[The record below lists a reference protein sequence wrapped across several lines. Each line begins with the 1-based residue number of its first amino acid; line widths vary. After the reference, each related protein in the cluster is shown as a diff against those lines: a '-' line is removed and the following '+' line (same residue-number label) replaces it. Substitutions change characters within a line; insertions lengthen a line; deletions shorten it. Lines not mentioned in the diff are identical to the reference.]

1 MLLLMCVFLELS
13 DSEIRRYCA
22 LNSLGIELGPGI
34 KRIVDGLQS
43 FTDGKGGHI
52 VERLR
57 SVHRPQGGKH
67 ESRD

>member
-1 MLLLMCVFLELS
+1 MCFFLELS
-13 DSEIRRYCA
+13 DSSEIRLYCA

-34 KRIVDGLQS
+34 KWVVDGLQ
-43 FTDGKGGHI
+43 TLPDGKGGLM

-67 ESRD
+67 ESRDKR